1 MTQLPA
7 AKVICD
13 VCATKVGA
21 GNIYGIA
28 QHAVFQCRRIVVDE
42 SLTAAFF
49 RDLLDNC
56 CRVEIKPAAL
66 STVISLQLREL
77 IGIKAYADGY
87 RSPWSIEHERLAA
100 FFAPDAFCFERMYLL
115 I

>member
-1 MTQLPA
+1 MEICLIERSDLRPYDTASA

-87 RSPWSIEHERLAA
+87 CVSMEYRT
-100 FFAPDAFCFERMYLL
+100 
-115 I
+115 